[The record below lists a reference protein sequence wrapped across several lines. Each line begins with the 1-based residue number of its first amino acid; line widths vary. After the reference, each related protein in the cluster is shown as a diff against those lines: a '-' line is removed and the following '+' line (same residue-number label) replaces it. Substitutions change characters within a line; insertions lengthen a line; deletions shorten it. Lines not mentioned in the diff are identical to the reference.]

1 MSSMSQEGRCWDNTP
16 MARWREWVWRRDYA
30 NQEKARRMIFYYQKR
45 LNSVLGDISPAESG
59 RVGGACQLKPAP
71 VQASPFLFFCLLG
84 LHVDLA
90 F

>member
-1 MSSMSQEGRCWDNTP
+1 MGSRETTP
-16 MARWREWVWRRDYA
+16 TKKKRTGMCVVNDL
-30 NQEKARRMIFYYQKR
+30 MIFYHEKR